1 MVCKLMGA
9 YYYFIVLTILII
21 LHTVDSFYLQ
31 NTHHYNS
38 FDARQN
44 HTSTLQFMNTSQINH
59 TAYPSHVNHTTQ
71 ITNTKRPNTSQ
82 INNNTFLSS
91 QNLDKS

>member
-1 MVCKLMGA
+1 
-9 YYYFIVLTILII
+9 
-21 LHTVDSFYLQ
+21 
-31 NTHHYNS
+31 
-38 FDARQN
+38 
-44 HTSTLQFMNTSQINH
+44 MNTSQINH
-59 TAYPSHVNHTTQ
+59 TIYPSYVNHTTQ

>member
-1 MVCKLMGA
+1 MVA
-9 YYYFIVLTILII
+9 YYYFIVLNQNTILII

-31 NTHHYNS
+31 NTRQYNS

-44 HTSTLQFMNTSQINH
+44 HTSTLQFMNTPQINH
-59 TAYPSHVNHTTQ
+59 TVYPSHVNHTTQ
-71 ITNTKRPNTSQ
+71 ITNIKRPNTSQ

>member
-9 YYYFIVLTILII
+9 YYYFIVLTILIT

-31 NTHHYNS
+31 NTHRYNS

-44 HTSTLQFMNTSQINH
+44 HTFTLQFMNTSQI
-59 TAYPSHVNHTTQ
+59 NHTTQ